1 MGQQESI
8 EYFSDIDNDLILLSI
23 TSFSQNILQQHVQT
37 WQVLYMWTDFY
48 AQDFKVI
55 HIFVSHI

>member
-37 WQVLYMWTDFY
+37 LQVYRLNF
-48 AQDFKVI
+48 
-55 HIFVSHI
+55 